1 MTPDLEPTAN
11 RAPRHPV
18 QRFIKRQHCL
28 ASMVSKDQVRGQKS
42 RNKLNRRV
50 APGCHAL
57 RSVIYSERRT
67 SQKAS
72 ERESQRD
79 SALKPR
85 VASSELP
92 WETSGVDPLNLE
104 EVAPT
109 PRMINPIRRDCGMA
123 LFLLM
128 AQLPR
133 S

>member
-79 SALKPR
+79 SALTR
-85 VASSELP
+85 LRGFEGG
-92 WETSGVDPLNLE
+92 TSCKCLQMRLAIQKVFTTD
-104 EVAPT
+104 
-109 PRMINPIRRDCGMA
+109 
-123 LFLLM
+123 
-128 AQLPR
+128 